1 MALSDFSF
9 TTGGGLLS
17 DDRGDDILAFGD
29 EGILAFSG
37 VCFTAAFG
45 GLLSLFGEDKLVSGT
60 GDILAPL
67 DGATVADSGGSDFL
81 ELLRVRPPMVLG
93 SDSSG
98 LEIKMKVNK
107 FVQILGHLWDSF
119 GTV

>member
-1 MALSDFSF
+1 MALSDFCF

-37 VCFTAAFG
+37 VCFTADFG

-60 GDILAPL
+60 GDILATL
-67 DGATVADSGGSDFL
+67 DGADSGGSDFL

-98 LEIKMKVNK
+98 LETKINVNK
-107 FVQILGHLWDSF
+107 FVQI
-119 GTV
+119 

>member
-1 MALSDFSF
+1 VALSDFCF

-37 VCFTAAFG
+37 ELCFTADCG
-45 GLLSLFGEDKLVSGT
+45 NGLLSLFGEDKLVSGT
-60 GDILAPL
+60 GDILATL
-67 DGATVADSGGSDFL
+67 DGADSGGSDFL

-98 LEIKMKVNK
+98 LEMKK
-107 FVQILGHLWDSF
+107 
-119 GTV
+119 T